1 MRRIVVIVALLAF
14 VFVISSSVFAQPNPG
29 ETAHV
34 VQRGENLYRIS
45 LKYGV
50 TMATIAQRNG
60 ITNYNLIFSGQTLY
74 IPAGG
79 VVVPTVTPKPGTT
92 AVPPTQAPSTGT
104 YTVKRGDTLGSI
116 ARQFG
121 TTIQALATLN
131 KISNPNLI
139 YTGQVLQVSGTAPV
153 PQPTAAPGATAVPPG
168 STPSVPVAGGFE
180 LGGHVF
186 SFSYPAQMRGA
197 GMTWAK
203 TQIRWD
209 GSAPPSVAQSAID
222 AARSK
227 GFKILLSIV
236 GNPTQANQS
245 GYIQSFANF
254 LGGVA
259 ALNPDG
265 IEVWNE
271 PNIDREWP
279 AGSISGSSY
288 TQMLSAAY
296 TAIKRANGNVLVI
309 SGAPAP
315 TGFFGGKCATGGCD
329 DDIFLRQMAQA
340 GAANSMDCVGIHYN
354 EGILSPSRTSGD
366 PRGSSS
372 HYTRYYQAMVNLYSS
387 IFPSK
392 PLCFTEIGYLSPEGL
407 GPLPGGF
414 SWAANVTAQDQAVW
428 LAEAVTLAKN
438 SRRVRL
444 FIVWNVDSTTYA
456 ADPQAGYAL
465 IRPNNTCNACVTLG
479 AAMGVK

>member
-1 MRRIVVIVALLAF
+1 MRRLVVIVALLAF
-14 VFVISSSVFAQPNPG
+14 VFAISSSVFAQPNPG
-29 ETAHV
+29 EATHV

-50 TMATIAQRNG
+50 TMAAIATRNN
-60 ITNYNLIFSGQTLY
+60 IANYNLIFTGQTLY

-79 VVVPTVTPKPGTT
+79 TVPPTVTPKPGST
-92 AVPPTQAPSTGT
+92 AVPPPTTGT
-104 YTVKRGDTLGSI
+104 YTVVRGDTLGSI
-116 ARQFG
+116 ARKFN
-121 TTIQALATLN
+121 TTVSAIATLN

-139 YTGQVLQVSGTAPV
+139 YPGQVLQIAGGGTTP
-153 PQPTAAPGATAVPPG
+153 PPATPIPG

-209 GSAPPSVAQSAID
+209 GSAPASIAQSSID

-236 GNPTQANQS
+236 GNSSQLAANQN
-245 GYIQSFANF
+245 GYIQNFANF

-279 AGSISGSSY
+279 AGKISGGSY
-288 TQMLSAAY
+288 TQMLAASY
-296 TAIKRANGNVLVI
+296 AAIKKANGNVLVI
-309 SGAPAP
+309 SAAPAP

-329 DDIFLRQMAQA
+329 DNIFIQQMAQA
-340 GAANSMDCVGIHYN
+340 GTANSMDCVGIHYN
-354 EGILSPSRTSGD
+354 EGILSPNQTSGD
-366 PRGSSS
+366 PRGNSS
-372 HYTRYYQAMVNLYSS
+372 HYSRYYQAMVNLYGGV
-387 IFPSK
+387 FPSK

-407 GPLPGGF
+407 GPLPNSF

-428 LAEAVTLAKN
+428 LAQAVTLAKN

-444 FIVWNVDSTTYA
+444 FVVWNVDSTTYA

-479 AAMGVK
+479 AAMGVQ

>member
-1 MRRIVVIVALLAF
+1 MRRLVVIVALLAF
-14 VFVISSSVFAQPNPG
+14 VFAISSSVFAQPNAG
-29 ETAHV
+29 EATHV

-50 TMATIAQRNG
+50 TMAAIAQRNN
-60 ITNYNLIFSGQTLY
+60 ISNYNLIFTGQTLY

-79 VVVPTVTPKPGTT
+79 TVVPTVTPKPGST
-92 AVPPTQAPSTGT
+92 AVPPPATGT

-116 ARQFG
+116 ARKFN
-121 TTIQALATLN
+121 TTVQALASLN

-139 YTGQVLQVSGTAPV
+139 YPGQVLQIAGGGTV
-153 PQPTAAPGATAVPPG
+153 PQPTAVPG

-209 GSAPPSVAQSAID
+209 GSAPASIAQSSID

-236 GNPTQANQS
+236 GNSSQLAANQN
-245 GYIQSFANF
+245 GYIANFANF

-259 ALNPDG
+259 ALNPDA

-271 PNIDREWP
+271 PNINREWP
-279 AGSISGSSY
+279 AGKISGGSY
-288 TQMLSAAY
+288 AQMLSAAY
-296 TAIKRANGNVLVI
+296 TAIKKANGNVLVI
-309 SGAPAP
+309 SAAPAP
-315 TGFFGGKCATGGCD
+315 TGFFGGKCANDGCD
-329 DDIFLRQMAQA
+329 DNIFIQQMAQA
-340 GAANSMDCVGIHYN
+340 GAANSMDCVGLHYN
-354 EGILSPSRTSGD
+354 EGILSPSKTSGD
-366 PRGSSS
+366 PRGNSG
-372 HYTRYYQAMVNLYSS
+372 HYTRYYQAMVNLYSGV
-387 IFPSK
+387 FPSK
-392 PLCFTEIGYLSPEGL
+392 PLCFTEIGYLTPAGL
-407 GPLPGGF
+407 GPLPNGF

-444 FIVWNVDSTTYA
+444 FIVWNVDATSYTT
-456 ADPQAGYAL
+456 DPQAGYAL

>member
-1 MRRIVVIVALLAF
+1 MRRLVVIVALLAF
-14 VFVISSSVFAQPNPG
+14 VFAISSSVFAQPNPG
-29 ETAHV
+29 ETTHV

-45 LKYGV
+45 LRYGV
-50 TMATIAQRNG
+50 TMASIAQRNN
-60 ITNYNLIFSGQTLY
+60 ISNYNLIFSGQTLY

-79 VVVPTVTPKPGTT
+79 VVVPTVAPKPGTT
-92 AVPPTQAPSTGT
+92 AVPATPPPATGT
-104 YTVKRGDTLGSI
+104 YKVVRGDTLGSI
-116 ARQFG
+116 ARKFN
-121 TTIQALATLN
+121 TTIQAIATLN

-139 YTGQVLQVSGTAPV
+139 YTGQVLQISGTAPV
-153 PQPTAAPGATAVPPG
+153 PTPAPGSTAAPVPT
-168 STPSVPVAGGFE
+168 SSVPVAGGFE

-209 GSAPPSVAQSAID
+209 GSSPASIAQSSID

-236 GNPTQANQS
+236 GNSSQLAANQN
-245 GYIQSFANF
+245 GYIQNFANF

-279 AGSISGSSY
+279 AGNISGGSY
-288 TQMLSAAY
+288 TQMLAAAY
-296 TAIKRANGNVLVI
+296 SAIKKANGNVLVI
-309 SGAPAP
+309 SAAPAP
-315 TGFFGGKCATGGCD
+315 TGFFGGKCASGGCD
-329 DDIFLRQMAQA
+329 DNIFIQQMAQA

-354 EGILSPSRTSGD
+354 EGILSPSKTSGD
-366 PRGSSS
+366 PRGNSG
-372 HYTRYYQAMVNLYSS
+372 HYSRYYTAMVNLYSGV
-387 IFPSK
+387 FPSK

-407 GPLPGGF
+407 GPLPNSF

-438 SRRVRL
+438 SRRIRL
-444 FIVWNVDSTTYA
+444 FIVWNVDSTSYA

>member
-1 MRRIVVIVALLAF
+1 MRRLVVIVALLAF
-14 VFVISSSVFAQPNPG
+14 VFAITSSVFAQPNAG
-29 ETAHV
+29 ETTHV

-50 TMATIAQRNG
+50 TMASIAQRNG

-79 VVVPTVTPKPGTT
+79 VVVPTVTPNPGST
-92 AVPPTQAPSTGT
+92 AVPPPATGS

-116 ARQFG
+116 ARQFN
-121 TTIQALATLN
+121 TTVQALATLN

-139 YTGQVLQVSGTAPV
+139 YTGQVLQVAGGTTP
-153 PQPTAAPGATAVPPG
+153 PPIPPTAAPG
-168 STPSVPVAGGFE
+168 TPSVPVAGGFE
-180 LGGHVF
+180 LGGHIF

-209 GSAPPSVAQSAID
+209 GSAPASIAQSAID

-236 GNPTQANQS
+236 GNPSQLNANQS
-245 GYIQSFANF
+245 GYIQSFAGF

-279 AGSISGSSY
+279 AGKISGTNY
-288 TQMLSAAY
+288 TQMLSASY
-296 TAIKRANGNVLVI
+296 NAIKKANGNVLVI
-309 SGAPAP
+309 SAAPAP
-315 TGFFGGKCATGGCD
+315 TGFFGGKCANNGCD
-329 DDIFLRQMAQA
+329 DDIFIRQMAQA
-340 GAANSMDCVGIHYN
+340 GAANVMDCVGLHYN
-354 EGILSPSRTSGD
+354 EGILSPSKTSGD

-372 HYTRYYQAMVNLYSS
+372 HYTRYYQSMVNLYSGV
-387 IFPSK
+387 FPSK

-407 GPLPGGF
+407 GPLPNGF

-444 FIVWNVDSTTYA
+444 FIVWNVDSTSYA

>member
-1 MRRIVVIVALLAF
+1 MRRIIVVVALLALF
-14 VFVISSSVFAQPNPG
+14 FAITSSVFAQPNPG
-29 ETAHV
+29 ETTHV

-45 LKYGV
+45 LRYGV
-50 TMATIAQRNG
+50 TMAAIAQRNN
-60 ITNYNLIFSGQTLY
+60 IANYNLIFTGQTLY

-79 VVVPTVTPKPGTT
+79 TVPPPPTPKPGST
-92 AVPPTQAPSTGT
+92 AVPPTTGT
-104 YTVKRGDTLGSI
+104 YTVVRGDTLGAI
-116 ARQFG
+116 ARKFN

-139 YTGQVLQVSGTAPV
+139 YAGQVLQIPGGGGTTPPPATPV
-153 PQPTAAPGATAVPPG
+153 PG

-209 GSAPPSVAQSAID
+209 GSAPASIAQSSID

-236 GNPTQANQS
+236 GNSSQLAANTN
-245 GYIQSFANF
+245 GYINNFANF

-279 AGSISGSSY
+279 AGTINGGNY
-288 TQMLSAAY
+288 TQMLSASY
-296 TAIKRANGNVLVI
+296 SAIKKANGNVLVI
-309 SGAPAP
+309 SAAPAP

-329 DDIFLRQMAQA
+329 DNIFIQQMA
-340 GAANSMDCVGIHYN
+340 
-354 EGILSPSRTSGD
+354 
-366 PRGSSS
+366 
-372 HYTRYYQAMVNLYSS
+372 
-387 IFPSK
+387 
-392 PLCFTEIGYLSPEGL
+392 
-407 GPLPGGF
+407 
-414 SWAANVTAQDQAVW
+414 
-428 LAEAVTLAKN
+428 
-438 SRRVRL
+438 
-444 FIVWNVDSTTYA
+444 
-456 ADPQAGYAL
+456 
-465 IRPNNTCNACVTLG
+465 
-479 AAMGVK
+479 